1 MKPRLGQHFLSD
13 SKILG
18 RIADALDPRPGES
31 VIEIG
36 PGRGALT
43 RELLNRGLRVIAIER
58 DRGLAAVLEGA
69 RVIVGDALEI
79 DWHSLAAHKIVGNI
93 PYYITSPLIDKALTP
108 PLPER
113 VVFLVQAEV
122 ADRMAAPPGTKT
134 YGALSVGVQAVCR
147 VEKLFTIA
155 AGAFQP
161 PPKVRSAAVRLTPLA
176 EPLIEPE
183 EIAPFRKFVTA
194 CFSKRR
200 KQLKNAVPGMTDADF
215 EALGLDPKLRP
226 ERLSPTDFVRLM
238 RAR

>member
-1 MKPRLGQHFLSD
+1 LKPRLGQHFLSD